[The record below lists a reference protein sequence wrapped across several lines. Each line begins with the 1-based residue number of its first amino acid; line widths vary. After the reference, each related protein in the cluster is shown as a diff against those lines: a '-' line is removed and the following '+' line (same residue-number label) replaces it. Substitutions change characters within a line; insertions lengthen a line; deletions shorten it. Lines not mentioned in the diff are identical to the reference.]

1 MISVSPKPRFGATTF
16 GLLLALGLMSPV
28 AVVSVFAAV
37 ADNLVLGITRGDVQ
51 LLPAGRAQPVAAGK
65 GQPLRN
71 GDRIYTGKDGWTVL
85 MIPDGSRIVLTANS
99 EFMVRSHDAKRRTGT
114 FALIT
119 GMLRA
124 IINPGARASKD
135 PKPTSQQPS
144 KPHYRFNSLT
154 AVAGVRGTDFSML
167 HRGQAN
173 VFFGNSGMVEVQGL
187 NTEARPLTTA
197 TVIQTTRGA
206 LPTQPIAVEPNSPL
220 AEARALLNSVT
231 DEAPATW
238 VEAGKLPEIV
248 ARWNITYS
256 RYLADAGRHDEAL
269 HVLQVALDLS
279 DAADV
284 QADARLERGAVFS
297 RDPAQAEAALKE
309 YATLLDSAYRG
320 PQRETALYMTGM
332 AHFQLKQIT
341 QARARLQQY
350 LRDYP
355 DGRYR
360 TRVDTLLGG
369 LDAPAQ

>member
-1 MISVSPKPRFGATTF
+1 MITLSPKPHFGVTTF
-16 GLLLALGLMSPV
+16 HLLLVLALMSPL
-28 AVVSVFAAV
+28 AAV
-37 ADNLVLGITRGDVQ
+37 ADDLVLGITRGDVQ

-65 GQPLRN
+65 GQPLRS
-71 GDRIYTGKDGWTVL
+71 GDRIYTGRDGWTVL
-85 MIPDGSRIVLTANS
+85 MMPDGSRIVLTANS

-124 IINPGARASKD
+124 IINPASRSSTQS
-135 PKPTSQQPS
+135 KPTTQHKL

-187 NTEARPLTTA
+187 NTEARSLTAA
-197 TVIQTTRGA
+197 TVVQTTRGA
-206 LPTQPIAVEPNSPL
+206 LPTQPIAVDPNSQL
-220 AEARALLNSVT
+220 AEARALLNRVT
-231 DEAPATW
+231 DEAPASW
-238 VEAGKLPEIV
+238 VEADKLPEIV

-279 DAADV
+279 DAVEV

-297 RDPAQAEAALKE
+297 REPAHAEAALKE
-309 YATLLDSAYRG
+309 YAALLDSSFTG

-332 AHFQLKQIT
+332 GHYQLKQIT

-350 LRDYP
+350 LRYYP

-369 LDAPAQ
+369 LDSPAQ

>member
-1 MISVSPKPRFGATTF
+1 MITLSPKPRFGVTTF
-16 GLLLALGLMSPV
+16 RLLLTLALMSPL
-28 AVVSVFAAV
+28 AAV

-65 GQPLRN
+65 GQTLRS
-71 GDRIYTGKDGWTVL
+71 GDRIYTGRDGWTVL
-85 MIPDGSRIVLTANS
+85 MMPDESRIVLTANS
-99 EFMVRSHDAKRRTGT
+99 EFMVRSHDAKRRSGT
-114 FALIT
+114 FALIK

-124 IINPGARASKD
+124 IINPVSISSTDAKLAS
-135 PKPTSQQPS
+135 QHQS
-144 KPHYRFNSLT
+144 KPNYRFNSLT

-187 NTEARPLTTA
+187 NTEARQLTAA
-197 TVIQTTRGA
+197 TVVQTTRGA
-206 LPTQPIAVEPNSPL
+206 LPTQPIAVAPNSPL

-231 DEAPATW
+231 DEAPASW
-238 VEAGKLPEIV
+238 VDLGKLPEIV

-269 HVLQVALDLS
+269 HVLQIALDLS
-279 DAADV
+279 DAIDV

-309 YATLLDSAYRG
+309 YAALLNSSFTG
-320 PQRETALYMTGM
+320 PQLETALYMTGM
-332 AHFQLKQIT
+332 GHYQLQQIT

-360 TRVDTLLGG
+360 TRVDTLLRG
-369 LDAPAQ
+369 LDTTAK

>member
-1 MISVSPKPRFGATTF
+1 MTHFFLPGHFGATI
-16 GLLLALGLMSPV
+16 LLLALSLLFPLV
-28 AVVSVFAAV
+28 AS
-37 ADNLVLGITRGDVQ
+37 ADTIDLGITRGDVQ
-51 LLPAGRAQPVAAGK
+51 ILPAGRAHPVAAKK
-65 GQPLRN
+65 GQPLRS
-71 GDRIYTGKDGWTVL
+71 GDRIYTGQDGWTVL
-85 MIPDGSRIVLTANS
+85 MMPDSSRIVLTANS
-99 EFMVRSHDAKRRTGT
+99 EFLVRSHDAKRRTGT

-119 GMLRA
+119 GILRA
-124 IINPGARASKD
+124 MI
-135 PKPTSQQPS
+135 TPS
-144 KPHYRFNSLT
+144 AKSPPNYGFNSLT

-173 VFFGNSGMVEVQGL
+173 VFFGNSGVVEVQGL
-187 NTEARPLTTA
+187 NTEARQLTAA
-197 TVIQTTRGA
+197 TVVQTTRGA

-231 DEAPATW
+231 DEAPASW

-256 RYLADAGRHDEAL
+256 RYLADAGRHEEAL
-269 HVLQVALDLS
+269 HVLQIALDLS
-279 DAADV
+279 DAVDI

-309 YATLLDSAYRG
+309 YAALLDSTFTG

-332 AHFQLKQIT
+332 GHYQLKQIT

-360 TRVDTLLGG
+360 TRVDTLLRG
-369 LDAPAQ
+369 LDSLAQ